1 MEMEKET
8 IEVYINKLKKGIKNL
23 NNLLSLSFISLQNA
37 VSDCNRNRSY
47 CNRNKSLA

>member
-23 NNLLSLSFISLQNA
+23 NNLLSLSKMPFQIATETGHIAIEINPSP
-37 VSDCNRNRSY
+37 DFC
-47 CNRNKSLA
+47 